1 MITLKNITLKNFL
14 SVGAIVQT
22 VDLSQNGLTLVLGE
36 NLDLG
41 GNGNRNGVGKSTLIS
56 AICYALYGQALTKIK
71 QDNLI
76 NSINKKNMVVTIEFE
91 KNGNTYKIER
101 GRKPNFFKFIVNDEY
116 VTDDTTDEAQ
126 GENKDTQAEVEQLLG
141 ISHTMFKHII
151 ALNTYTEPF
160 LSLPVGKQRELIEEL
175 LGITLLSQKA
185 EKIRD
190 LIKTSKTKIEQ
201 EEFKAATIKNSNER
215 ILSTIKDI
223 EAKIKKW
230 DQNKEDKVQTLAES
244 IEQLQHLSID
254 EEIEKHNVNTIY
266 RDTQITL
273 RNLKGQL
280 ASKTSHLNQLRRE
293 QNNLLMQYTK
303 IQDHDCAMCGQKIHD
318 SKQEALLEELGE
330 KITSIDNNILHL
342 EEETNAIH
350 SEIDE
355 IEPLFLQLVKS
366 ETFYQSI
373 EEAFDHKNSLTQ
385 LEKEL
390 LRVYEEINPF
400 TEQLGSLNNTLQ
412 EIDYTQLNELSSLKD
427 HQEFLLKLLTNK
439 DSFIRKKIIDQNLA
453 YLNSRLDEYLTI
465 LNLQHRV
472 KFANDL
478 SVEIMY
484 MGQDLDFDQL
494 SRGERTRVIMGL
506 CWAFR
511 DIFENMSSPIN
522 FMAVDEMLDQ
532 GLDASGVEKALEVL
546 KGFGRDRNKN
556 ILLISHRDELQ
567 SRCSQVL
574 TVIKEDS
581 FTRFDWNYEAV

>member
-14 SVGAIVQT
+14 SVGAIKQS

-41 GNGNRNGVGKSTLIS
+41 GNGNRNGVGKSALIS
-56 AICYALYGQALTKIK
+56 SICYALYGQALTKIK

-91 KNGNTYKIER
+91 KNGNSYKIER

-126 GENKDTQAEVEQLLG
+126 GENKDTQAEIEQLLG
-141 ISHTMFKHII
+141 ISHTMFKHIV

-160 LSLPVGKQRELIEEL
+160 LSMTVGKQRELIEEL
-175 LGITLLSQKA
+175 LGITLLSHKA

-190 LIKTSKTKIEQ
+190 LIKTTKIKIEQ
-201 EEFKAATIKNSNER
+201 EEFKVATIKNSNER
-215 ILSTIKDI
+215 ILSTIKDM
-223 EAKIKKW
+223 ETKIQKW
-230 DQNKEDKVQTLAES
+230 NSNQEQQIQQLALS
-244 IEQLQHLSID
+244 IEQLQHLNVD
-254 EEIEKHNVNTIY
+254 EEIEKHNINTIH

-273 RNLKGQL
+273 RNLRSQL
-280 ASKTSHLNQLRRE
+280 ATKTSHLNQMRRE
-293 QNNLLMQYTK
+293 QEGLLLQYTK

-318 SKQEALLEELGE
+318 SKQEILLEELGE
-330 KITSIDNNILHL
+330 KITNIDNSILHL
-342 EEETNAIH
+342 EEETH
-350 SEIDE
+350 TLQDEIDE
-355 IEPLFLQLVKS
+355 IEPLFSQLIKS

-373 EEAFDHKNSLTQ
+373 EKAFDHKNSLVQ

-390 LRVYEEINPF
+390 LRVDGETNPF
-400 TEQLGSLNNTLQ
+400 TEQLGSLNDTLQ
-412 EIDYTQLNELSSLKD
+412 EVSYDELNELSSLKD

-453 YLNSRLDEYLTI
+453 YLNSRLNEYLAI
-465 LNLQHRV
+465 LNLQHQV

-494 SRGERTRVIMGL
+494 SRGERTRVILGL

-511 DIFENMSSPIN
+511 DIFENMNSPIN

-532 GLDASGVEKALEVL
+532 GLDASGVEKALEIL
-546 KGFGRDRNKN
+546 KSFGRDRNKN

-574 TVIKEDS
+574 TVIKES
-581 FTRFDWNYEAV
+581 GFTRFDWNYEAM

>member
-1 MITLKNITLKNFL
+1 MITLKTVTIKNFL
-14 SVGAIVQT
+14 SVGAITQS

-41 GNGNRNGVGKSTLIS
+41 GNGNRNGVGKSALIS
-56 AICYALYGQALTKIK
+56 SICYALYGQALTKIK

-91 KNGNTYKIER
+91 KNGNSYKIER

-116 VTDDTTDEAQ
+116 VTEDTTDEAQ
-126 GENKDTQAEVEQLLG
+126 GENKDTQSEVEQLLG
-141 ISHTMFKHII
+141 ISHTMFKHIV

-160 LSLPVGKQRELIEEL
+160 LSMTVGKQRELIEEL

-190 LIKTSKTKIEQ
+190 LIKATKTKIDQ
-201 EEFKAATIKNSNER
+201 EEFKVATIKNSNER
-215 ILSTIKDI
+215 ILSTIKDM
-223 EAKIKKW
+223 ETKIQKW
-230 DQNKEDKVQTLAES
+230 NSNQEHQIQQLALS
-244 IEQLQHLSID
+244 IEQLQHLNVD
-254 EEIEKHNVNTIY
+254 EEIEKHNINTIH

-273 RNLKGQL
+273 RNLRSQL
-280 ASKTSHLNQLRRE
+280 ATKTSHLNQMRRE
-293 QNNLLMQYTK
+293 QDGLLLQYTK

-318 SKQEALLEELGE
+318 SKQETLLEELGE
-330 KITSIDNNILHL
+330 KITNIDNSILHL
-342 EEETNAIH
+342 EEETH
-350 SEIDE
+350 TLQDEIDE
-355 IEPLFLQLVKS
+355 IEPLFSQLIKS
-366 ETFYQSI
+366 ETFYKTI
-373 EEAFDHKNSLTQ
+373 EKAFDHKNSLVQ

-390 LRVYEEINPF
+390 LRVDGETNPF
-400 TEQLGSLNNTLQ
+400 AEQLGSLNDTLQ
-412 EIDYTQLNELSSLKD
+412 EVSYDELNELSSIKD

-453 YLNSRLDEYLTI
+453 YLNSRLNEYLVI
-465 LNLQHRV
+465 LNLQHQV

-494 SRGERTRVIMGL
+494 SRGERTRVILGL

-511 DIFENMSSPIN
+511 DIFENMNSPIN
-522 FMAVDEMLDQ
+522 FMTVDEMLDQ
-532 GLDASGVEKALEVL
+532 GLDASGVEKALEIL
-546 KGFGRDRNKN
+546 KSFGRDRNKN
-556 ILLISHRDELQ
+556 ILLISHREELQ

-574 TVIKEDS
+574 TVIKES
-581 FTRFDWNYEAV
+581 GFTRFDWNYEAM